1 MRGNV
6 SAAIP
11 TSSDWL
17 SRQPSWMQ
25 ERLATYPCAG
35 AGVHRWLFATACRFR
50 RRGCP
55 DDIIADL
62 LTDAVVDCG
71 REVPVREIEGAVC
84 GSASAIDQDPRGEGW
99 RPGVRPRPAAAK
111 PRPVRGFRRFCWSGM
126 RRTGNW

>member
-84 GSASAIDQDPRGEGW
+84 GSASAFACDSRRSAHVALNGTGA
-99 RPGVRPRPAAAK
+99 RPLP
-111 PRPVRGFRRFCWSGM
+111 CQ
-126 RRTGNW
+126 TGSWQK